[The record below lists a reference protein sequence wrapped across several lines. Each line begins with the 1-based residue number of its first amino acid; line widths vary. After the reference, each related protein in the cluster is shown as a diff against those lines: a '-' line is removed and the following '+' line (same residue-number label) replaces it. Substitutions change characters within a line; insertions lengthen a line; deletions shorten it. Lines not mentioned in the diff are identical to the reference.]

1 MFLEETIAL
10 ALPSFPLPR
19 MSSYVVDGTNIAGFF
34 DFTLDPAR
42 FVDHAEKPS
51 EN

>member
-1 MFLEETIAL
+1 MFLDETIAL

-19 MSSYVVDGTNIAGFF
+19 MSSYVVDGTNIAVF